1 MADSSSAVALLE
13 LADGSEDPRPAITEF
28 GRFLEQLKD
37 WVDGPPVIEQL
48 ESGHTTCSEPTARS
62 PPFDRSG
69 LHKRRAKGISP
80 APAAEHTKRRCGD
93 RGALR
98 LTQHNDTT

>member
-1 MADSSSAVALLE
+1 MADSSSSVALLE

-48 ESGHTTCSEPTARS
+48 ESGSYNLLGGHREESAVR
-62 PPFDRSG
+62 
-69 LHKRRAKGISP
+69 
-80 APAAEHTKRRCGD
+80 
-93 RGALR
+93 
-98 LTQHNDTT
+98 